1 MGTPTTTEQEQG
13 VQPSN
18 DAPTDTTMSPNKN
31 VQAELNILDILEDE
45 KRDGSDMPWHYPT
58 GVQSVVCKNY
68 NHRT

>member
-45 KRDGSDMPWHYPT
+45 
-58 GVQSVVCKNY
+58 
-68 NHRT
+68 